1 MGRMELREA
10 IFRTVSYLTQYGL
23 SDHAKSLILYYFN
36 QSKGSSAFE
45 RALDAISKYYGEDLP
60 GEKDMPERL
69 KQLLITL
76 KQESDEWDME

>member
-10 IFRTVSYLTQYGL
+10 IFSTVTYLTQSAL

-36 QSKGSSAFE
+36 QSKESSSFE
-45 RALDAISKYYGEDLP
+45 RALDAISKYYAEDLP
-60 GEKDMPERL
+60 KGPDMPERF
-69 KQLLITL
+69 KKLLIIL